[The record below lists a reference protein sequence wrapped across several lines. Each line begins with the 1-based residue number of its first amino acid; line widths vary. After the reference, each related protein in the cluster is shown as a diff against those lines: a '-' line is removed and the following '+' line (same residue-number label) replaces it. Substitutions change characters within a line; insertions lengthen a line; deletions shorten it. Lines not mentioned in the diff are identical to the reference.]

1 MRALALQLGEPVK
14 IAGLAY
20 AAFLLLSVAGMRL
33 RSVPLQLVADAIG
46 FVLAVLL
53 YRLFAPVDPLVA
65 LALLPL
71 AFIHYVIQGVGQV
84 RGDAGT
90 VRVALVPFAAYLVLL
105 GYLIARST
113 FAPFALGVVI
123 ALAGLGWLI
132 AVAPRVPTWATLAVV
147 VFGIVAEVALA
158 IWLLGAPEG

>member
-1 MRALALQLGEPVK
+1 LGARAHSAGEAVK
-14 IAGLAY
+14 FVGLVY
-20 AAFLLLSVAGMRL
+20 VAFLLLSLAGERL
-33 RSVPLQLVADAIG
+33 RNMPLQLVGNATG

-53 YRLFAPVDPLVA
+53 YRLFAPADPHIA

-84 RGDAGT
+84 RADAGT
-90 VRVALVPFAAYLVLL
+90 LRLALLPFAVYLMVL

-113 FAPFALGVVI
+113 FAPIALGLLI

-132 AVAPRVPTWATLAVV
+132 AVVPRVPTWSALAVV
-147 VFGIVAEVALA
+147 LFGIVAEVALA
-158 IWLLGAPEG
+158 IWLLVAPEP